1 MVDPKEENNSNEEPK
16 QEELTAQDAPATEE
30 PVKQDKFDPGKLV
43 MTDEEASP
51 TQAKSYNKRNWGK
64 LIRNTLVVILI
75 LAALGAGVFAGYNYF
90 LKDKGGQDEATQ
102 TADNAQ
108 PEQSDSSAQAS
119 ELSET
124 YDSALLRLSFM
135 YPSDW
140 TVNEADRG
148 ITVQSPAFTYTTSD
162 GEEVEGG
169 FKIYIRKGARSVD
182 GNYLGKGAAIKE
194 SEQIIYTEPVEGQR
208 DKTYLSVFGLDEP
221 NNFAYFIVQGNIK
234 LDKGDTL
241 GPDFAKEPDAYLIFG
256 GYTSEERQDDL
267 ATNTLPLD
275 SYEQTAQYQ
284 TAVEIIKSLQ
294 LR

>member
-1 MVDPKEENNSNEEPK
+1 MVDFKENNSNEEPK
-16 QEELTAQDAPATEE
+16 QEEPPAQD
-30 PVKQDKFDPGKLV
+30 VKSEDKQLQADKFDPGNLE
-43 MTDEEASP
+43 MPDEETPP
-51 TQAKSYNKRNWGK
+51 TPAKPNTKHNWGK
-64 LIRNTLVVILI
+64 LVRNTLVVVLI
-75 LAALGAGVFAGYNYF
+75 LAGLGAAAFAGYNYF
-90 LKDKGGQDEATQ
+90 LKDKGGQDDAPQ
-102 TADNAQ
+102 TAENA
-108 PEQSDSSAQAS
+108 PAEQSDSGTQTS

-148 ITVQSPAFTYTTSD
+148 ITVQSPTFTYTNSD
-162 GEEVEGG
+162 GEEIEGG
-169 FKIYIRKGARSVD
+169 FKVYIRKGTRSVD
-182 GNYLGKGAAIKE
+182 GNYLGKGTALKE
-194 SEQIIYTEPVEGQR
+194 SEQITYTEPVEGQR

-221 NNFAYFIVQGNIK
+221 NNFAYFLIQGNIK

-256 GYTSEERQDDL
+256 GYTSKERQDDL

-275 SYEQTAQYQ
+275 SYDQTAQYQ